1 MLLLTLCGEMHK
13 LMTNLVHIIRL
24 KRQHV
29 VLLLLVS
36 FAVVVMSVMAV
47 VLTALQTVASTTNA
61 LDESRSRQAVTG
73 ALATLKSHMTA
84 TMVDY
89 TVWDAAA
96 QAVYAPGAEDW
107 ILDNFDLANGGS
119 KIFNAA
125 YLLGPDDNILMAY
138 RRGEPFSTP
147 PSDFLSPAFADMLN
161 VVRGAGVGD
170 GAEAS
175 GFFRTPEGIAVV
187 GVSTIRGATPDV
199 TVPQDR
205 LQRLV
210 FVLYL
215 DQARID
221 SIAETYL
228 VKDLHLVDAASLPPG
243 AAMIADPAGRVIAG
257 LTWTAQS
264 PGDVSFR
271 HARPYVLIAMAI
283 VGAFVVLLVLAGSL
297 VIGKLRGDEI
307 AARKMALTDRLSGLG
322 NRLGLFNGLQ
332 DMLRQAQDDGNDVM
346 LFYLDM
352 DGFKEVNDVYGHA
365 TGDRLIMSVAA
376 GLAHLIP
383 EDAVLARL
391 GGDEFAIALTL
402 RHGAQP
408 PQSLEAMILDFFSE
422 PFVLG
427 DRIVVVGVSVGTA
440 ISTSGS
446 IDADELLR
454 RADIAMYRAKAEG
467 RGRTIAYDAA
477 MDNAL
482 AERKSMEVALRA
494 GLRKKEFFVAY
505 QPVVN
510 ARTQEI
516 VGLEAL
522 LRWDSPQMGMV
533 SPEIFIPLAESSG
546 VIDKLGLFVME
557 EALRVARAWPQIG
570 ISINVSP
577 AQFRNPF
584 FIPSVAHLLEA
595 SGVPPR
601 TVTLEVTEGYF
612 IHNPA
617 HARGTIEALNGLGVR
632 IALDDFGAGFSSIGY
647 LKQFHFDRLK
657 LDRSMIVALEDM
669 QRGREMLQATLALA
683 AALDIPV
690 TAEGIET
697 REQAAFLHQCGCD
710 QLQGFFFS
718 RPVGEAGL
726 PTLLAGKAARGSGLL
741 SA

>member
-1 MLLLTLCGEMHK
+1 MRDLLPHFV
-13 LMTNLVHIIRL
+13 NSIRL

-36 FAVVVMSVMAV
+36 FAVVVMIVMAV

-61 LDESRSRQAVTG
+61 LDESRSRQAVSG
-73 ALATLKSHMTA
+73 ALATLKSQMTA

-96 QAVYAPGAEDW
+96 RAVYSPGAEDW
-107 ILDNFDLANGGS
+107 ILENFDLANGES
-119 KIFNAA
+119 KIFDAA
-125 YLLGPDDNILMAY
+125 YLLGPDDGILMAFQ
-138 RRGEPFSTP
+138 RGKPFSTP
-147 PSDFLSPAFADMLN
+147 PSDFLSPAFDDMLN
-161 VVRGAGVGD
+161 VVSGAGVGD
-170 GAEAS
+170 GAETS
-175 GFFRTPEGIAVV
+175 GFVHTPEGIAVV
-187 GVSTIRGATPDV
+187 GVSTIRGASPDV
-199 TVPQDR
+199 SVPQDR

-228 VKDLHLVDAASLPPG
+228 VHDLRLVDASSVPPG
-243 AAMIADPAGRVIAG
+243 AAAIADPTGRVIAG

-264 PGDVSFR
+264 PGDISYRRV
-271 HARPYVLIAMAI
+271 RPYVFVAMAI
-283 VGAFVVLLVLAGSL
+283 VGAFVVLLVLAGSS

-307 AARKMALTDRLSGLG
+307 AARKMAVTDRLSGLG

-332 DMLRQAQDDGNDVM
+332 DMLDRAQHDGDDVM

-365 TGDRLIMSVAA
+365 TGDRLIKSVAA
-376 GLAHLIP
+376 GLTHLIP
-383 EDAVLARL
+383 EGAVLARL

-402 RHGAQP
+402 KHGTQTA
-408 PQSLEAMILDFFSE
+408 QSLEALVLDFFSE

-427 DRIVVVGVSVGTA
+427 ERVAVVGVSVGTA
-440 ISTSGS
+440 ISTFGS

-454 RADIAMYRAKAEG
+454 RADIAMYKAKAEG
-467 RGRTIAYDAA
+467 RGRAIAYDAA
-477 MDNAL
+477 MDIAL

-494 GLRKKEFFVAY
+494 GIRKKEFFVAY
-505 QPVVN
+505 QPVAD
-510 ARTQEI
+510 ARTQAI

-533 SPEIFIPLAESSG
+533 SPDIFIPLAESSG
-546 VIDKLGLFVME
+546 VIDKLGLFVMK
-557 EALRVARAWPQIG
+557 EALRVARAWPQIS

-584 FIPSVAHLLEA
+584 FIPSVAQLLEA
-595 SGVPPR
+595 SGVPPQ

-612 IHNPA
+612 VHNPA
-617 HARGTIEALNGLGVR
+617 HARGMIEALNGLGVR

-647 LKQFHFDRLK
+647 LRQFRFDRLK
-657 LDRSMIVALEDM
+657 LDRSMISALEDM
-669 QRGREMLQATLALA
+669 PRGREMLQATLALA

-697 REQAAFLHQCGCD
+697 EEQAVLLHHSGCD
-710 QLQGFFFS
+710 QLQGYFFS
-718 RPVGEAGL
+718 RAVAEAGL
-726 PTLLAGKAARGSGLL
+726 PALLGGKAAPGTALL